1 MKKLHFII
9 LSVVLLMLGMTGCK
23 SSRSVTSDVVPG
35 VQPTAVLQEV
45 ASSYRS
51 WETYSVSGKVSMSG
65 VASLSSSMQLKMVKG
80 KCVLISI
87 RPILGIEVAK
97 MYIDNDSAVVVNK
110 LNKTYTSLSLSQF
123 AEILPM
129 DINIVQDMILAR
141 VFDLKEGELSL
152 KNLKK
157 FEISSD
163 ADNFTITPRKKRK
176 DFAYEFMLNKAKQ
189 LTALSV
195 SPASSSKTYTA
206 QYSGYAKDAVGNP
219 ASNIKFATSLRG
231 KNVELN
237 LNLNTTKGKWDGNVD
252 EYFSVGMGYKKLSIA
267 EFLTSLKSF

>member
-9 LSVVLLMLGMTGCK
+9 LSVVLLMLGMTSCK
-23 SSRSVTSDVVPG
+23 SSRSVTSDVVPR

-123 AEILPM
+123 AEIMPV

-176 DFAYEFMLNKAKQ
+176 DFAYEFMLNDAKQ

-195 SPASSSKTYTA
+195 SPTSSSKTYTA
-206 QYSGYAKDAVGNP
+206 QYSGYVKDAVGGP
-219 ASNIKFATSLRG
+219 ASNIKFATSFRG
-231 KNVELN
+231 KNIELN
-237 LNLNTTKGKWDGNVD
+237 LNMNTTKGKWDGNVD

>member
-1 MKKLHFII
+1 MKKNHFII
-9 LSVVLLMLGMTGCK
+9 FSVLLLMLGLAGCK
-23 SSRSVTSDVVPG
+23 SSRPVISDVVPG
-35 VQPTAVLQEV
+35 VQPTTVLQEV
-45 ASSYRS
+45 ASSYRF
-51 WETYSVSGKVSMSG
+51 WETYSVSGKVSVSG
-65 VASLSSSMQLKMVKG
+65 GASLSSSMQLKMVKG

-123 AEILPM
+123 AEILPV

-163 ADNFTITPRKKRK
+163 AENFTIIPRKKRK
-176 DFAYEFMLNKAKQ
+176 NFEYEFTLNNAKQ
-189 LTALSV
+189 LTALLV
-195 SPASSSKTYTA
+195 SPASSTKTYTA

-219 ASNIKFATSLRG
+219 ASNIKFATSFRG

-252 EYFSVGMGYKKLSIA
+252 EYFSVGIGYKKLSIA
-267 EFLTSLKSF
+267 DFLTSLKSF